1 MRAGAGGRAGERES
15 KGEERESKGEER
27 ESQGEE
33 RKRKR
38 REKRRKG
45 GIEKGTV
52 CGWVGEREARVQE
65 CDGSYGI
72 YMPSRACKVQVE
84 HMRFERTLHPRRYMQ
99 AVHRN

>member
-1 MRAGAGGRAGERES
+1 MTQIREVEEGKGMGGG
-15 KGEERESKGEER
+15 
-27 ESQGEE
+27 
-33 RKRKR
+33 
-38 REKRRKG
+38 
-45 GIEKGTV
+45 
-52 CGWVGEREARVQE
+52 GEREARVQE